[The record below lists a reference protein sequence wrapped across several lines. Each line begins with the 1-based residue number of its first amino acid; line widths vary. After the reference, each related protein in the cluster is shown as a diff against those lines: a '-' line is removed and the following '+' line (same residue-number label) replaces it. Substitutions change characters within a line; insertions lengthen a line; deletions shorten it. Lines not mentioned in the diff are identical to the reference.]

1 MAPQSFCGWIDDRA
15 DARIHGATDKA
26 CESRMTIGTADSGG
40 SRGRI
45 LMLVDNAVNGDSRVQ
60 KSAKSAAAAGWD
72 VTLLG
77 IQGAATEHEWRI
89 GDAEVRLLPVK
100 FALSPHYS
108 QIRRSWMRRPLAY
121 PPGRT
126 AAYRQQLIKG
136 RRADIRARLAQARAR
151 RQSGAAQSLDF
162 ARVPWLRASS
172 LYNKA
177 LQRWV
182 RLRSRESDRLRDAQ
196 RSADAPINKIAIGF
210 WRSTLGRRSWRRL
223 DPGLWDYELAF
234 GPAIDRMQPDI
245 IHANDFRMLGV
256 AVRAAARARS
266 RGRVIRVLW
275 DAHESVEGIMGR
287 SSNPRW
293 LPAQIEYVRE
303 YAPQAD
309 AVVTVSPT
317 LAEMLRTSHSLPES
331 PVVVLN
337 APVSKPDAMEAAVP
351 VGDLRSLCGIDE
363 TTHLLVYCGGVNPRR
378 GLDTMID
385 ALPLLPG
392 VHVAFV
398 TLHPNGANAP
408 SEALLER
415 AAGIGVADRVHLL
428 PYVGHWQV
436 SQFLSTADAGV
447 IPIQHQ
453 PNHEIALITK
463 FFEFSQGRLPII
475 VSDVQTMADTVRTTG
490 QGEVFTA
497 QDVDSYV
504 AAVRAVL
511 ADPQRYRKAYD
522 EPGLLTGWTW
532 EAQVDALDEVYSRLM
547 SRS

>member
-1 MAPQSFCGWIDDRA
+1 
-15 DARIHGATDKA
+15 
-26 CESRMTIGTADSGG
+26 MTIGTVDSSG

-45 LMLVDNAVNGDSRVQ
+45 LMLVDNAVKGDSRVQ
-60 KSAKSAAAAGWD
+60 KTAKSAAAAGWD

-77 IQGAATEHEWRI
+77 IKGVGTEQEWRI
-89 GDAEVRLLPVK
+89 GDAQVRLLPVK

-108 QIRRSWMRRPLAY
+108 QIRRSWLRRPLAY

-136 RRADIRARLAQARAR
+136 RRADIRARLAAARAR
-151 RQSGAAQSLDF
+151 QKSGAARSLDF
-162 ARVPWLRASS
+162 LVVPWLRMSS
-172 LYNKA
+172 LYHKA
-177 LQRWV
+177 LHRWT
-182 RLRSRESDRLRDAQ
+182 RFRSHESDRLRAAQ
-196 RSADAPINKIAIGF
+196 RDPDAPINKMVIAF
-210 WRSTLGRRSWRRL
+210 WRRALGRRSWRRL

-234 GPAIDRMQPDI
+234 GPVIDRMQPDI

-256 AVRAAARARS
+256 AIRAAARARS
-266 RGRVIRVLW
+266 RGRAVRVLW

-293 LPAQIEYVRE
+293 HPAQIEYVRE

-317 LAEMLRTSHSLPES
+317 LADMLRTSHSLPEN

-337 APVSKPDAMEAAVP
+337 APVSKPDAIEASAP
-351 VGDLRSLCGIDE
+351 LDDLRSLCGITE
-363 TTHLLVYCGGVNPRR
+363 TTPLLVYCGGVNPRR
-378 GLDTMID
+378 GLDTMVD
-385 ALPLLPG
+385 ALPLLPD

-398 TLHPNGANAP
+398 TLHPSGANAA

-415 AAGIGVADRVHLL
+415 AGELGLADRVHLL
-428 PYVGHWQV
+428 PYVAHWQV

-447 IPIQHQ
+447 IPIHHQ

-463 FFEFSQGRLPII
+463 FFEFSQARLPII
-475 VSDVQTMADTVRTTG
+475 VSDVRTMADTVRTTG

-497 QDVDSYV
+497 RDVDSYV

-532 EAQVDALDEVYSRLM
+532 EAQVDALDAVYSRLV
-547 SRS
+547 SGR